1 MSSSS
6 STSRCGK
13 RQKRLPFPAS
23 FTVFF
28 LHTFC
33 PEPGLA
39 NHRSFCVLELPNHS
53 VVFGCVY
60 EQCGHALS
68 KAGQMMVVRAIAV
81 AIVLEGTMLPNQEL
95 LLRHAIQYFSLRGS
109 SLLAVR
115 KARLVRLFILM
126 MIISPRQT
134 RDKYA

>member
-1 MSSSS
+1 M
-6 STSRCGK
+6 
-13 RQKRLPFPAS
+13 
-23 FTVFF
+23 
-28 LHTFC
+28 
-33 PEPGLA
+33 
-39 NHRSFCVLELPNHS
+39 
-53 VVFGCVY
+53 Y
-60 EQCGHALS
+60 EQRGHALS

-115 KARLVRLFILM
+115 KTRLVRLFILM